1 MDSNQV
7 HVTIDG
13 KQLDVAQ
20 GTKIIDACNLVGIHI
35 PSLCYLKDISSYGSC
50 GVCVVEVEGAKRLV
64 RSCMQSVQNN
74 MVIHTHTQR
83 VLAARKTN
91 VELLLANHEMTCTTC
106 ERNLN
111 CELQ

>member
-13 KQLDVAQ
+13 IELSVTQ
-20 GTKIIDACNLVGIHI
+20 GTKIFDACEHVGFHI
-35 PSLCYLKDISSYGSC
+35 PTLCYLKDISSYGSC

-74 MVIHTHTQR
+74 MVIHTHTPR

-91 VELLLANHEMTCTTC
+91 VELWLANHEMTC
-106 ERNLN
+106 RHL
-111 CELQ
+111 